1 MAVTASFD
9 TLTLSRRLSPA
20 QTLRRTAVI
29 EAARGLAREGGYAAV
44 TMQAVAD
51 RSGVGRAT
59 LYRYF
64 ASKDHLLAEVVVA
77 WGADLTAALRA
88 QPPGAAAP
96 AERVAEVL
104 VRVLEAARAEPKL
117 TAAVLASAASPDP
130 EAIRAGVRFSSLIR
144 DYLDV
149 ALGDAATPERDE
161 LAALLGHVF
170 FSSVLH
176 MTSGRLPADEAAAA
190 VRAAARRLFPEGA
203 PS

>member
-1 MAVTASFD
+1 VTASPD
-9 TLTLSRRLSPA
+9 TLTLSRRLSAA
-20 QTLRRTAVI
+20 QALRRAAVI

-77 WGADLTAALRA
+77 WGAGLTAELRA
-88 QPPGAAAP
+88 RPPAAAAP

-104 VRVLEAARAEPKL
+104 VRVLEAARAEPQL
-117 TAAVLASAASPDP
+117 TAAVLASATSPDP
-130 EAIRAGVRFSSLIR
+130 EAIRAGVRFSSLIQG
-144 DYLDV
+144 YLDV
-149 ALGDAATPERDE
+149 ALGDEATPERDE

-176 MTSGRLPADEAAAA
+176 MTSGRLAAGEAAAA
-190 VRAAARRLFPEGA
+190 VRAAARRLFPEGVS
-203 PS
+203 P